1 MIHTRRTCSYLNLS
15 VCMPIYIA
23 VGTSGATSLLSET
36 GCYGKRHVTDL
47 PNENATGSFAGVI
60 VNTNVPWQP
69 NFAGV

>member
-1 MIHTRRTCSYLNLS
+1 MLQKKHASYLNLS
-15 VCMPIYIA
+15 VCIPIYI

-36 GCYGKRHVTDL
+36 GCHGKRHVTDL

-69 NFAGV
+69 NFSGV